1 MRNVI
6 VGIVIGSVIGIVLGA
21 TVIAPRLGKPTQ
33 VTNVGSAQS
42 TQSENPKDV
51 ALKLSRGLLA
61 RPAVRLKMASAFS
74 SKTPVLGTLAKRVDT
89 EIWRVSAGQV
99 EIGFHEPDT
108 LAPVRDMLDAV
119 ASSAIDAAFSSPIMW
134 DNQIPAA
141 QLFGAGPFGP
151 GAEEYLAWVYFGN
164 GRQLL
169 EDVYHK
175 YGVHSLICGA
185 TAPPAFGWFR
195 REIKVPEDL
204 NGLRIQIGGLG
215 SKVVARLGAEPRQ
228 LAGGAVYAAI
238 EAGKVDAVVSLMP
251 AVDLKLGFQNFM
263 KNYYFPGWQQPTII
277 LELLINLE
285 KWRDL
290 TAGQKAQIEA
300 VCGDNLR
307 YGLAESKSA
316 QFPALKELYANG
328 VHLRRLPE
336 QVNDALKQ
344 AWLDVVEEES
354 RANKDFRAVWRS
366 LESFRS
372 EYTIWDELSRP

>member
-6 VGIVIGSVIGIVLGA
+6 VGIVIGAVIGIVLGA
-21 TVIAPRLGKPTQ
+21 TVIAPRLEQQSQ
-33 VTNVGSAQS
+33 VTNVRGEQS
-42 TQSENPKDV
+42 TPAESPKEV
-51 ALKLSRGLLA
+51 ALQLSRGLLV

-74 SKTPVLGTLAKRVDT
+74 SKTPILGTLAKRVDS
-89 EIWRVSAGQV
+89 EIWRVSAGRI
-99 EIGFHEPDT
+99 EIRFHEPDT
-108 LAPVRDMLDAV
+108 LAPVSDMLDAV
-119 ASSAIDAAFSSPIMW
+119 ASSAIDAVFSSPIMW
-134 DNQIPAA
+134 DKQIPAA
-141 QLFGAGPFGP
+141 QLFGTGPFGP
-151 GAEEYLAWVYFGN
+151 GAEEYLAWVYFGD

-169 EDVYHK
+169 EDIYHK

-195 REIKVPEDL
+195 QEIRVPEDF
-204 NGLRIQIGGLG
+204 NGLRMQIGGLG
-215 SKVVARLGAEPRQ
+215 SKVVAKLGAEPRQ
-228 LAGGAVYAAI
+228 LTGGAIYAAI

-251 AVDLKLGFQNFM
+251 AVDLKLGFQNFL

-285 KWRDL
+285 KWNGL
-290 TAGQKAQIEA
+290 TTGQKAQIEA

-316 QFPALKELYANG
+316 QFPALKELYASG
-328 VHLRRLPE
+328 VHLRRLPV
-336 QVNDALKQ
+336 QIDDALKQ
-344 AWLDVVEEES
+344 AWQEVVEDES
-354 RANKDFRAVWRS
+354 RTDKDFRAVWRS